1 MTLQQAHTITNL
13 AKHMLVRASEDFEP
27 TEFIES
33 VKLFN
38 EIVKE
43 LTQANLDNDTVKYN
57 NMGDKS

>member
-1 MTLQQAHTITNL
+1 MTLEQAHTITNL

-27 TEFIES
+27 AEFIES

>member
-1 MTLQQAHTITNL
+1 
-13 AKHMLVRASEDFEP
+13 MLVRASEDFEP